1 MHTALLAPR
10 PLDALELPADLDGRD
25 GVNRAHGR
33 MQIAA
38 ANDLD
43 AIRAWLAR
51 VADSKATFETYRKE
65 SERLLLWAIVQ
76 LGKPLSSLTHED
88 LLAYQHFLA
97 DPQPAARWVAGG
109 GRKHARDDARWRP
122 FYGPLSATSQRQAM
136 VILNTLFSWLVSA
149 GYLAGNPLSL
159 SRQRARRAAPRITR
173 YLERELWDEV
183 KAYVDSLPRETA
195 REREHHGRTRW
206 LLTLLY
212 LGGLRISEVGGNT
225 MGDFFARRDGA
236 GVERWWLDVLGKGE
250 RRRLVPATGEMMTE
264 LARYRLARGL
274 AGLPAPHE
282 TTPLVLPIGK
292 SVKPLTRTALHTIVK
307 GIFAGAAQRLREMD
321 SAAGC
326 AQTQARAARLEAASA
341 HWLRHSAGSHM
352 ADGDVD
358 LRLVRDNL
366 GHASLST
373 TSLYLHSDDDV
384 RHRETDE
391 KHRIGW

>member
-38 ANDLD
+38 ANDLE

-51 VADSKATFETYRKE
+51 VIDSKATFETYRKE

-136 VILNTLFSWLVSA
+136 VILNTLFAWLVSA

-173 YLERELWDEV
+173 YLERELWDDV
-183 KAYVDSLPRETA
+183 KAYVDSLPRESA

-212 LGGLRISEVGGNT
+212 LGGLRISEVGTNT
-225 MGDFFARRDGA
+225 MGDFFVRRDGA

-250 RRRLVPATGEMMTE
+250 RRRLVPATGEMMSE
-264 LARYRLARGL
+264 LARYRIARGL
-274 AGLPAPHE
+274 AAQPSPHE

-292 SVKPLTRTALHTIVK
+292 STKPLTRTALHTIVK
-307 GIFAGAAQRLREMD
+307 AIFAGAAQRLREMD
-321 SAAGC
+321 GAADSAQA
-326 AQTQARAARLEAASA
+326 QARAARLEAASA

-366 GHASLST
+366 GHASIST
-373 TSLYLHSDDDV
+373 TSLYLHSDDDT